1 MSVSVLDRRV
11 SRRNGTGPPASPLV
25 RIRALWG
32 MARPSQLLLI
42 AAVYALG
49 VVVAVGT
56 GESLSL
62 PAVLAGLAAL
72 LPTAASVHYANEYAD
87 RETDRLTSTAG
98 TRTPFSGGSGA
109 LARTGLSPR
118 LARDATV
125 GTGLLGALV
134 TVGLLAAGRLSPWA
148 AGLLLAIAL
157 LGWGYS
163 LPPVELSHRG
173 LGELDNALLGG
184 LLLPHYGAATLG
196 PPSLAVCLAVA
207 PFALLVFANLLATQW
222 PDRWA
227 DAFAGKYTLP
237 TRWPPRRLRRLHL
250 LSVTG
255 AFALLPVLWG
265 WVLPPLV
272 ALASLL
278 GLPFALWS
286 VATFTR
292 DDRPF
297 PTVAAMVVVAV
308 AQLGAWT
315 YAVGLVG

>member
-1 MSVSVLDRRV
+1 
-11 SRRNGTGPPASPLV
+11 
-25 RIRALWG
+25 
-32 MARPSQLLLI
+32 MARPAQLLLI

-49 VVVAVGT
+49 VVIAVGT
-56 GESLSL
+56 GETLSL

-109 LARTGLSPR
+109 LAGTGLSPR

-125 GTGLLGALV
+125 ATGLLGALL
-134 TVGLLAAGRLSPWA
+134 TALLFATGRLPVWA
-148 AGLLLAIAL
+148 AGLLFAIAL

-163 LPPVELSHRG
+163 LPPVELSRRG

-184 LLLPHYGAATLG
+184 LVLPHYGAATLG
-196 PPSLAVCLAVA
+196 PPSLAVCLAVL

-222 PDRWA
+222 PDRWP
-227 DAFAGKYTLP
+227 DAFAGKFTLP
-237 TRWPPRRLRRLHL
+237 TRWSPRRLRRLHL

-265 WVLPPLV
+265 WVLPPAV
-272 ALASLL
+272 VLASLL
-278 GLPFALWS
+278 ALPFAAWG

-292 DDRPF
+292 DERPF
-297 PTVAAMVVVAV
+297 PTVAAMVVTAV
-308 AQLGAWT
+308 AQLVAWT

>member
-1 MSVSVLDRRV
+1 
-11 SRRNGTGPPASPLV
+11 
-25 RIRALWG
+25 

-62 PAVLAGLAAL
+62 AAALAGLAAL

-134 TVGLLAAGRLSPWA
+134 TVGLLAAGLLSSWA

-163 LPPVELSHRG
+163 LPPVELSRRG
-173 LGELDNALLGG
+173 LGEVDNALLGG

-250 LSVTG
+250 LSVVG
-255 AFALLPVLWG
+255 AFVLLPVLSG
-265 WVLPPLV
+265 RVLPPVV

-278 GLPFALWS
+278 GLPLAAWG
-286 VATFTR
+286 VVTFTR
-292 DDRPF
+292 DERPL

-308 AQLGAWT
+308 AQLVAWT
-315 YAVGLVG
+315 YASGIVG